1 MATKGMLG
9 DLNPLGDGPCRSLAD
24 NGARVPKILP
34 AAELEGFL
42 TGLIVAMPPE
52 PVGGAAVGDDVEEAQ
67 ELAVEAPAGGDDAG
81 QEGVFESGISGPVAV
96 HLGAS
101 RLWPRLRRRRSCSHA
116 KTACVLGNMCNKELT
131 MPRCR

>member
-1 MATKGMLG
+1 MLG

-52 PVGGAAVGDDVEEAQ
+52 PVGGAVVGDDVEEAQ
-67 ELAVEAPAGGDDAG
+67 ELTVEAPAGGDDAE
-81 QEGVFESGISGPVAV
+81 QEGV
-96 HLGAS
+96 
-101 RLWPRLRRRRSCSHA
+101 
-116 KTACVLGNMCNKELT
+116 LT
-131 MPRCR
+131 MVIEMIAVGAARARLQECEAAKDACSQHSSKP